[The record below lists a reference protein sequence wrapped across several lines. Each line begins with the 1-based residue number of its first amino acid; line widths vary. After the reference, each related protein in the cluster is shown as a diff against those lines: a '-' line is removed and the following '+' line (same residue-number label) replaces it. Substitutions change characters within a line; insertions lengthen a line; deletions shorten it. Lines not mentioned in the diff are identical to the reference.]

1 MKPKIVL
8 IEDEQDLLELLEFRL
23 SKEYEVIGF
32 LHTKRVRDF
41 LDEEGA
47 DLLIVDRNLPGTE
60 GSEFVAQLRKDG
72 YDIPVIFL
80 TAKDK
85 EEEIEE
91 GFVRGAD
98 DYITKPF
105 HFNELR
111 LRIQAILRRTK
122 PEISEVL
129 RYRDIEIH
137 PKSQEVYIEGEQVHL
152 TNLEYNLLVEFLKN
166 RHQVLSRDYL
176 LERVWGDMKQERSVN
191 VAIKRLKEKIDP
203 TKEKNYITSIRGVG
217 YKLC

>member
-1 MKPKIVL
+1 M
-8 IEDEQDLLELLEFRL
+8 ELLEFRL

-105 HFNELR
+105 RFNELR

-137 PKSQEVYIEGEQVHL
+137 PKSQEVFVDGEPVQL
-152 TNLEYNLLVEFLKN
+152 TNLEYRLLLEFVKN
-166 RHQVLSRDYL
+166 PHQVLSRDYL

>member
-1 MKPKIVL
+1 MKPKLVI
-8 IEDEQDLLELLEFRL
+8 IEDEQDLLELLEYQL
-23 SKEYEVIGF
+23 SKEYDVEGF

-47 DLLIVDRNLPGTE
+47 DLLIVDRNLPGIE
-60 GSEFVAQLRKDG
+60 GSEFVAQLRKEG

-91 GFVRGAD
+91 GFLRGAD

-105 HFNELR
+105 RFGELK
-111 LRIQAILRRTK
+111 LRIQAVLRRTK

-137 PKSQEVYIEGEQVHL
+137 PKSQKVSVDGEPVQL
-152 TNLEYNLLVEFLKN
+152 TNLEYRLLLEFVKN
-166 RHQVLSRDYL
+166 SHQVLSRDYL
-176 LERVWGDMKQERSVN
+176 LEHVWGDMKQERSVN

-203 TKEKNYITSIRGVG
+203 TKEKNYIASIRGVG